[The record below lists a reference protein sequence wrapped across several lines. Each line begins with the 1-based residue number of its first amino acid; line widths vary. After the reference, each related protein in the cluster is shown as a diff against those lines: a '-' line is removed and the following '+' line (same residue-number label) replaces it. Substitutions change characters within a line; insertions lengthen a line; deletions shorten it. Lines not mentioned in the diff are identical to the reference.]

1 MPSDTSATAGTA
13 GAGGTAGSGGSGGS
27 GAETT
32 PGAREPGHGGQPG
45 SSILDRPEARQA
57 GWVWGDEGAQPPP
70 DAPLSSLFT
79 VAMRLVGAF
88 LGSTAQG
95 TGISPAGL
103 GVLRLLAARDGLK
116 SSEVAARGWWTPGT
130 VTSVVD
136 TLVRDGYVERRREAA
151 DRRVVRLHITDTGRQ
166 KVEEAIMLIGPKWQ
180 DAFGYVDPAD
190 EPVIRKFLIETI
202 DRFGTLIREER
213 GQ

>member
-1 MPSDTSATAGTA
+1 MTSDTPAAAGTA
-13 GAGGTAGSGGSGGS
+13 SAGGPAGSGDQ
-27 GAETT
+27 TV
-32 PGAREPGHGGQPG
+32 PGAHEPGHAGQPG
-45 SSILDRPEARQA
+45 GSILDRPEVRQA
-57 GWVWGDEGAQPPP
+57 GWVWGDEGAQPPQ
-70 DAPLSSLFT
+70 DAALSSLFM

-88 LGSTAQG
+88 IGSTAQG
-95 TGISPAGL
+95 TGISTAGL

-136 TLVRDGYVERRREAA
+136 TLVRDGYVERRREAT
-151 DRRVVRLHITDTGRQ
+151 DRRVVRLHITEAGRQ

>member
-1 MPSDTSATAGTA
+1 MPSDTAATAGNADSDDRTA
-13 GAGGTAGSGGSGGS
+13 
-27 GAETT
+27 
-32 PGAREPGHGGQPG
+32 PGAPEPGHGGRPG
-45 SSILDRPEARQA
+45 GSVLDRPEVRQA
-57 GWVWGDEGAQPPP
+57 GWVWGDEGAQPPQ
-70 DAPLSSLFT
+70 DAPLPALVT
-79 VAMRLVGAF
+79 VAMRLVGVF
-88 LGSTAQG
+88 IGSTAQG

-151 DRRVVRLHITDTGRQ
+151 DRRVVRLHITGTGRQ
-166 KVEEAIMLIGPKWQ
+166 KVEEAIMLIGPKWH

-202 DRFGTLIREER
+202 DRFSTLIREER